1 MTSATA
7 ASMTKAVLL
16 AVVLMQCCNAILAAR
31 PLLDAAAA
39 AGGDGEWLGMIMQV
53 LDRGG
58 PSGPGGG
65 NPCCNQSPGGGR

>member
-1 MTSATA
+1 MSS
-7 ASMTKAVLL
+7 ASMAKAVLL

-39 AGGDGEWLGMIMQV
+39 AAAGGDGEWLGMIMQV
-53 LDRGG
+53 LDKGG

>member
-1 MTSATA
+1 MA
-7 ASMTKAVLL
+7 KAVLL

-39 AGGDGEWLGMIMQV
+39 AAGGDGEWLGMIMQV
-53 LDRGG
+53 LDKGG

>member
-1 MTSATA
+1 MSS
-7 ASMTKAVLL
+7 ASMAKAVLL
-16 AVVLMQCCNAILAAR
+16 AVVLMQCFNAILAAR
-31 PLLDAAAA
+31 PLMDAAAA

-53 LDRGG
+53 LDKGG